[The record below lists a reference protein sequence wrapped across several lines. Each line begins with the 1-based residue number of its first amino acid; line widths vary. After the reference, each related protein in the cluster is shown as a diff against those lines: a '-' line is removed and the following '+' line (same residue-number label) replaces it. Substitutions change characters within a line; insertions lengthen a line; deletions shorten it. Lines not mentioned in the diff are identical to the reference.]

1 MASNWGKGA
10 SNNIIGWGQGAIN
23 NIISWGKSHFNSDSG
38 DTDIS
43 GLPYKVI
50 IEFEARALADGG
62 TFEAKQCLI
71 DNLQDLL

>member
-23 NIISWGKSHFNSDSG
+23 NIISWGQSQLNSYSG
-38 DTDIS
+38 DTDIY
-43 GLPYKVI
+43 GIAYKITVD
-50 IEFEARALADGG
+50 FEARVLSDVG

>member
-10 SNNIIGWGQGAIN
+10 SNNIIGWGQGAVN
-23 NIISWGKSHFNSDSG
+23 NIISWGKSQLNSYDG

-43 GLPYKVI
+43 GLAYKI
-50 IEFEARALADGG
+50 TIDFEAKALADGD

>member
-23 NIISWGKSHFNSDSG
+23 NIINWGKSQLNSYSG

-43 GLPYKVI
+43 GLAYKTTI
-50 IEFEARALADGG
+50 DFEDRVLADGG